1 MTAATSGRKAPTAVQ
16 RQQTRRPATGR
27 TVDLTGVKD
36 EARWSLA
43 PGDVGRELVLALP
56 DRIDDGE
63 LDALFPTL
71 LRVLRNPSRGA
82 GP

>member
-1 MTAATSGRKAPTAVQ
+1 M
-16 RQQTRRPATGR
+16 
-27 TVDLTGVKD
+27 DLSGVKD
-36 EARWSLA
+36 EARRSFA

-56 DRIDDGE
+56 GRMDDYE

-71 LRVLRNPSRGA
+71 VRVLREPSRER